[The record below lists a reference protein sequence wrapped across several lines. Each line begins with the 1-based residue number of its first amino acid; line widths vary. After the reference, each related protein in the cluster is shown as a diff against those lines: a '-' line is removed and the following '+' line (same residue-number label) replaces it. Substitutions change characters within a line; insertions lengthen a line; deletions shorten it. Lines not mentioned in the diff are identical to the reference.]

1 VKIRTLIVDDE
12 PLARQRIGALLADEE
27 GIELVGE
34 CGNGKEAVAA
44 VRELKPDLMFLDV
57 QMPLLDGFGVLEA
70 LGADGVPAVVF
81 VTAYDRY
88 AVRAFETHALD
99 YLLKPFD
106 RERFRKALQRAR
118 AHIERDHQAGTGK
131 QLRALLDDWYS
142 TRRPVERLVIK
153 SGSKVSFLRLE
164 EVEYIEAAGNY
175 LRVHAG
181 ADVHLL
187 RETMAHLEGRLEGTR
202 FIRIHR
208 STIVNLDSIREL
220 HPSFHGDY
228 SVILHSG
235 AELTLSRGYRH
246 HLQELLGDAL

>member
-1 VKIRTLIVDDE
+1 MKIRTLIVDDE
-12 PLARQRIGALLADEE
+12 PLARQRIEDLLADEQ
-27 GIELVGE
+27 GIELIGE

-70 LGADGVPAVVF
+70 LGPDVVPAVVF

-106 RERFRKALQRAR
+106 RERFNKALERAR
-118 AHIERDHQAGTGK
+118 THIERDRHAGTGK
-131 QLRALLDDWYS
+131 QLRALLDDLYS
-142 TRRPVERLVIK
+142 VRRPLERLVIK

-164 EVEYIEAAGNY
+164 EVDYIEAAGNY

-181 ADVHLL
+181 DETHLL
-187 RETMAHLEGRLEGTR
+187 RETMAHLESRLEGTR

-208 STIVNLDSIREL
+208 SAIVNLDSIREL

-228 SVILHSG
+228 SVILNSG
-235 AELTLSRGYRH
+235 VELTLSRGYRH
-246 HLQELLGDAL
+246 NLQALLGDAL